1 MEKLIEENEEAR
13 FAEMD
18 QEYDQAK
25 GEAVE
30 LEGAYLAAKKVVDEY
45 KVRMDEAKANIL
57 QLASKGMEFDLITV
71 SEHKRKG
78 NVDMKVLQRKFD
90 IMDSDVDSC
99 RKDEIIVRS
108 IKIKK
113 A

>member
-1 MEKLIEENEEAR
+1 MEKLIEESEEAR

-18 QEYDQAK
+18 VSYDEAK

-30 LEGAYLAAKKVVDEY
+30 LEAAYLAAKSVVDDY
-45 KVRMDEAKANIL
+45 KKRMDDAKANIL
-57 QLASKGMEFDLITV
+57 QLHSQGIEFELITV

-78 NVDMKVLQRKFD
+78 NVDMKELQRKFD

-99 RKDEIIVRS
+99 RKEEIIVRS
-108 IKIKK
+108 IKAKK
-113 A
+113 